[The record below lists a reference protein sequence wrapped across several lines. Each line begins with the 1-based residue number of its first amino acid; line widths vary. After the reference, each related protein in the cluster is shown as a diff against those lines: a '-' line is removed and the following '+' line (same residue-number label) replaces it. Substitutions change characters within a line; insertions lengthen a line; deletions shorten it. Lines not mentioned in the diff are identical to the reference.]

1 MLYLRDDRVRLARL
15 LLPLRL
21 ALASMAL
28 AAACTGDPAERPAT
42 WLIQLWADDVAATS
56 PPSTCRSAHA
66 AAMLA
71 GATSWADSFAWTPPP
86 TPSGYYCVRGTVTDT
101 ANQATTVVNPF
112 GLK

>member
-1 MLYLRDDRVRLARL
+1 
-15 LLPLRL
+15 
-21 ALASMAL
+21 
-28 AAACTGDPAERPAT
+28 
-42 WLIQLWADDVAATS
+42 
-56 PPSTCRSAHA
+56 
-66 AAMLA
+66 MLA